1 MENKTD
7 SSKTSAGSRRLA
19 DLDQRMAGLQHERD
33 RLAARVAALEASSS
47 WRLTTPLRAAV
58 MAGHRARQFAR
69 RAADWWASRVAALR
83 SPGRGIDDA
92 DLAKEDGDRDIDA
105 AVPRQLLP
113 RRILIVAEVS
123 IPQCLRYRVRQKAET
138 LEAMGYDVTVLS
150 WRDAALCRSA
160 LLGHGCVIF
169 YRTPAVQEVT
179 DVALEAR
186 KRGMMTFFEI
196 DDLVFDVDQYARN
209 SNLQSLP
216 PAERSNLL
224 RGAELYRDMLRHV
237 DSAVASTPLIADR
250 FTRLGARSVHVVAN
264 ALDPIHLAAAA
275 RSYPK
280 PATDEVTIV
289 YGSGTDTHDADFAV
303 AAESL
308 AQVMRENPQVR
319 LLLAGPLRL
328 PECLAPLGGRIVRI
342 PMMPVEDYQACLARC
357 DISLAPLEP
366 GLFNEAKSNIKFLE
380 ASVLGLPSVC
390 SPAAEFVSVIRDGE
404 NGFLAKTPAEW
415 HEKLSLLVA
424 DCALRRRVGKTAK
437 ADVLR
442 DFHPSNLTRRQLE
455 PLVRSAFGQP
465 APPDPATLRILVV
478 NVHFAP
484 ESFGGATIVAEQ
496 LTAELAR
503 QPGTEVGVFTGTHSA
518 AVPVDGLHRYAWRG
532 LPVYAVRLPRPG
544 EFPRD
549 HENHRAARLFS
560 EVLDILQPDVIHFH
574 CVQMLSADLVKVAQ
588 QRGVPH
594 VITLHDAWWIC
605 ERQFMVTGE
614 GNYCGQRGVDPLKCV
629 GCTPDAGLTEQRF
642 ARLWEVLRGADH
654 LLTPSAFFRDLHVR
668 TGVDP
673 ARISVNRNGVQAAV
687 RRPRETKTDNRITFA
702 YLGGRGLHKGYFWL
716 QEILTGIKESNYRL
730 KICDLSM
737 IHGHRSILRSEWK
750 IAGELEITAPYSQDA
765 IDDYFA
771 GIDVLLFPSLWK
783 ESFGLTVREALLR
796 DIWVISTDC
805 GGPVEDLVDGVNAT
819 IVPMGD
825 TKALQEAIRV
835 VLHNPERFKCH
846 RNPHKDN
853 IRSFAEQ
860 AVETRKFLLQATVPN
875 AVRTA

>member
-1 MENKTD
+1 MENTTD
-7 SSKTSAGSRRLA
+7 PNQTSAGSRPLE
-19 DLDQRMAGLQHERD
+19 DLEQRMAGLQHERD
-33 RLAARVAALEASSS
+33 RLAARVTALEASSS

-58 MAGHRARQFAR
+58 MAGHRTRQFAR
-69 RAADWWASRVAALR
+69 RAADWWAGRAAALR
-83 SPGRGIDDA
+83 SPGRDIDDA
-92 DLAKEDGDRDIDA
+92 ASAKEDADRDIDA
-105 AVPRQLLP
+105 AMPRRLLP

-150 WRDAALCRSA
+150 WRDPAGCRSA
-160 LLGHGCVIF
+160 LLAHGCVIF
-169 YRTPAVQEVT
+169 YRTPAVREVT

-186 KRGMMTFFEI
+186 ERGMMTFFEI
-196 DDLVFDVDQYARN
+196 DDLVFDVDEYARN
-209 SNLQSLP
+209 SNLRSLP
-216 PAERSNLL
+216 PTDRNNLL

-303 AAESL
+303 AAEPL
-308 AQVMRENPQVR
+308 AHVMQENPHVR

-328 PECLAPLGGRIVRI
+328 PECLAPLAGRIIRI

-366 GLFNEAKSNIKFLE
+366 GLFNDAKSNIKFLE
-380 ASVLGLPSVC
+380 ASVLGLPTVC

-404 NGFLAKTPAEW
+404 NGFLAGTPAEW
-415 HEKLSLLVA
+415 HGKLSRLVA
-424 DCALRRRVGKTAK
+424 DPVLRQRLGQTAK
-437 ADVLR
+437 ACVLR
-442 DFHPSNLTRRQLE
+442 DFHPNNLTRRQLE
-455 PLVRSAFGQP
+455 PLVRSAF
-465 APPDPATLRILVV
+465 APPEPPEPATLKVLVV

-496 LTAELAR
+496 LTEELSR
-503 QPGTEVGVFTGTHSA
+503 QPGTEVSIFTGTHAA
-518 AVPVDGLHRYAWRG
+518 AVPLDGLQRYAWRG
-532 LPVYAVRLPRPG
+532 LPVYAVRLPVPG
-544 EFPRD
+544 EFPHD
-549 HENHRAARLFS
+549 HENPRAARLFS

-588 QRGVPH
+588 LRGVPH
-594 VITLHDAWWIC
+594 VVTIHDAWWIC

-614 GNYCGQRGVDPLKCV
+614 GKYCGQRGVDPLKCV
-629 GCTPDAGLTEQRF
+629 GCTPDAGFTQRRF
-642 ARLWEVLRGADH
+642 RQLWQMLEGATH
-654 LLTPSAFFRDLHVR
+654 LLTPSSFFRELYLQ
-668 TGVDP
+668 TGVNP
-673 ARISVNRNGVQAAV
+673 ARISVNRNGV
-687 RRPRETKTDNRITFA
+687 RPARTTGTSRAKSTGDGEVTLAF
-702 YLGGRGLHKGYFWL
+702 LGGRGLHKGYFWL
-716 QEILTGIKESNYRL
+716 QEAMAEIEESNYRL
-730 KICDLSM
+730 KVCDLDL
-737 IHGHRSILRSEWK
+737 IHGHRSIERKDWK
-750 IAGELEITAPYSQDA
+750 IAGHLDITAPYNQDA
-765 IDDYFA
+765 IDAYFA
-771 GIDVLLFPSLWK
+771 DIDVLLFPSLWK

-805 GGPVEDLVDGVNAT
+805 GGPVEDLVDGVNGT

-825 TKALQEAIRV
+825 TMAFRQAVRDALNDAGRLRSHV
-835 VLHNPERFKCH
+835 
-846 RNPHKDN
+846 NPHKDG

-860 AVETRKFLLQATVPN
+860 ARETRSFLAE
-875 AVRTA
+875 AAAAKI

>member
-1 MENKTD
+1 MAKKTD
-7 SSKTSAGSRRLA
+7 NNRTSDGTRRL
-19 DLDQRMAGLQHERD
+19 DDTGHRLAGLQHERD

-47 WRLTTPLRAAV
+47 WRLTAPLRLV
-58 MAGHRARQFAR
+58 ITAGHRARQFAR
-69 RAADWWASRVAALR
+69 QTASWWAGWCAALR
-83 SPGRGIDDA
+83 SPGRSVDDA
-92 DLAKEDGDRDIDA
+92 DLAKEDGDRDIDD
-105 AVPRQLLP
+105 AVPRRLLP
-113 RRILIVAEVS
+113 RRILVVAEVS
-123 IPQCLRYRVRQKAET
+123 IPQCLRYRVHQKAAT
-138 LEAMGYDVTVLS
+138 LEAMGYPVTVLS
-150 WRDAALCRSA
+150 WRDAARCRSA

-169 YRTPAVQEVT
+169 YRTPAVREVT

-196 DDLVFDVDQYARN
+196 DDLVFDVDEYARN

-216 PAERSNLL
+216 PADRSNLL

-250 FTRLGARSVHVVAN
+250 LTRLGARSVHVVAN
-264 ALDPIHLAAAA
+264 ALDLIHLAAAA

-280 PATDEVTIV
+280 SAADGVTIV

-303 AAESL
+303 AAEPL
-308 AQVMRENPQVR
+308 AQVMQENPHVR

-328 PECLAPLGGRIVRI
+328 PECLAPLAGRIIRI

-366 GLFNEAKSNIKFLE
+366 GLFNDAKSNIKFLE

-404 NGFLAKTPAEW
+404 NGFLANTPGEW
-415 HEKLSLLVA
+415 HEKLSLLVE
-424 DCALRRRVGKTAK
+424 DGALRRRVGETAK

-442 DFHPSNLTRRQLE
+442 DFHPSNLTHRQLE

-465 APPDPATLRILVV
+465 EAPDPTALKVLVV

-496 LTAELAR
+496 LTQELAR
-503 QPGTEVGVFTGTHSA
+503 QPGTEVSIFTGTHAA
-518 AVPVDGLHRYAWRG
+518 AVPPDGLHRYVWRG
-532 LPVYAVRLPRPG
+532 LPVYAVRLPLPG
-544 EFPRD
+544 EFPHD

-614 GNYCGQRGVDPLKCV
+614 GRYCGQHGVDPLKCV
-629 GCTPDAGLTEQRF
+629 GCTPDAGFTQRRF
-642 ARLWEVLRGADH
+642 RQLWQVLQGATH
-654 LLTPSAFFRDLHVR
+654 LLTPSSFFRELYLQS
-668 TGVDP
+668 GVDS
-673 ARISVNRNGVQAAV
+673 ARININRNGV
-687 RRPRETKTDNRITFA
+687 RPARTTGTSRSKSTEDGEVTLAF
-702 YLGGRGLHKGYFWL
+702 LGGRGLHKGYFWL
-716 QEILTGIKESNYRL
+716 QEVMAEIEESNYRL
-730 KICDLSM
+730 KVCDLDL
-737 IHGHRSILRSEWK
+737 IHGHRSIERKDWK
-750 IAGELEITAPYSQDA
+750 IAGELEITAPYHQDA
-765 IDDYFA
+765 IDNYFA

-825 TKALQEAIRV
+825 TMAFREAVRA
-835 VLHNPERFKCH
+835 VLLDPQRFKNH
-846 RNPHKDN
+846 VNPHKAR

-860 AVETRKFLLQATVPN
+860 ARETRAFLAEAAAATSS
-875 AVRTA
+875 